1 MYLFCLFRLNEY
13 LSVLDKMLKAMVR
26 SRSVSLFKIL
36 IPTFCRES
44 DHVYGEEFQEQVSE
58 FLSKL
63 SRSKYVETMDI
74 AYG

>member
-1 MYLFCLFRLNEY
+1 
-13 LSVLDKMLKAMVR
+13 MVR

-36 IPTFCRES
+36 IPTFCREI

-58 FLSKL
+58 FLSNL
-63 SRSKYVETMDI
+63 SRSKYVDTMDI